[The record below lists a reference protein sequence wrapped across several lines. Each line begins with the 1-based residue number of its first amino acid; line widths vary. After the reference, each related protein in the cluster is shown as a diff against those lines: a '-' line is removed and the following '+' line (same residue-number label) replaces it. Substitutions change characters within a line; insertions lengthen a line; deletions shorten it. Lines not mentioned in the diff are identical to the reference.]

1 MSHSNSSLNT
11 FANCMA
17 KYEHN
22 YILHTPPCKP
32 VSPHLTF
39 GTMAHEVLY
48 KAGVLRD
55 ETNDGVN
62 DENYRN
68 IIPSEVLY
76 PELKQE
82 FQIKSWN
89 NYFGNVIRET
99 ARIEAE
105 LIQKL
110 QDEYPLEVI
119 TIEREV
125 KLQMTVEEMFELG
138 YGGLTQPFVG
148 VIDLLIYTPQRAI
161 ILDYKFS
168 SSRKTQ
174 DDFDMNSQLP
184 LYAFFVNHLY
194 DIPLHEIQYGY
205 IDIPK
210 KDFGMPTVLSNG
222 TLSRSKE
229 QNVSQEMYE
238 KAVIAIHGDN
248 DPKYNCKPG
257 GHYYDC
263 WCNLAL
269 NRPAYL
275 SIQYLDMDV
284 YSNVVSDLIMT
295 AQTIDFYKENKFSF
309 LRKYDA
315 YSCRGCEYLEACKPW
330 LTVDG
335 GIK

>member
-22 YILHTPPCKP
+22 YILHTPPCRP
-32 VSPHLTF
+32 ASPHLTF
-39 GTMAHEVLY
+39 GTMAHDVLY
-48 KAGVLRD
+48 KAGILRD
-55 ETNDGVN
+55 ETADGVS
-62 DENYRN
+62 DDSYKT

-76 PELKQE
+76 PDLKLE

-89 NYFGNVIRET
+89 NYFTNVIKET
-99 ARIEAE
+99 AKIEDE
-105 LIQKL
+105 LIRKL
-110 QDEYPLEVI
+110 QEFHPQEPVS
-119 TIEREV
+119 IEREIKV
-125 KLQMTVEEMFELG
+125 QMTVENLRAIG
-138 YGGLTQPFVG
+138 ITGINQPIVG
-148 VIDLLIYTPQRAI
+148 IIDLLIYTPRAAI
-161 ILDYKFS
+161 IVDYKFS
-168 SSRKTQ
+168 ASRKTQ

-210 KDFGMPTVLSNG
+210 KDFGMPIILTNG

-238 KAVIAIHGDN
+238 KAVIAIHGED

-275 SIQYLDMDV
+275 SLQYLDMDV
-284 YSNVVSDLIMT
+284 YTNVIEDIVKT
-295 AQTIDFYKENKFSF
+295 AQCIDFYKENKMPF
-309 LRKYDA
+309 LRKYDS
-315 YSCRGCEYLEACKPW
+315 YSCKGCEYLEACKPW
-330 LTVDG
+330 LTVNG
-335 GIK
+335 GIQ